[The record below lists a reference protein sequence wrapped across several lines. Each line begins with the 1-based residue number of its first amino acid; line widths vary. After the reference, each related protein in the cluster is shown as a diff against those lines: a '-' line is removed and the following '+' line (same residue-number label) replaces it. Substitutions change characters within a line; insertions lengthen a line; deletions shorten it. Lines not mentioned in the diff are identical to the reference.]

1 MKKLFLSIITLILSS
16 LLLISCDS
24 IISSVAGVFG
34 QGEEPDDNT
43 VTVTFDT
50 QGGAP
55 EAETQVVEKGTRAK
69 RATWDPSKK
78 GYTFLGWYNGE
89 DKWSFL
95 TEVTE
100 DITLTAKYSIN
111 EYEITYDLDGGVY
124 DGELPLTY
132 TVEDNIVLGTPTK
145 ENCIFLGWKINGED
159 TNVIPKGTV
168 KNLTVVADFYGLEG
182 EALPA
187 YHGAKGIVALVHDDA
202 RLPTMEIMDGLLQK
216 YGLVGD
222 VAFILSKVWDG
233 TKIINESDLKQFQA
247 YASNGRWKIVN
258 HSATHNWWGKET
270 YDIYGNI
277 VLTDDLDRLEYE
289 VVTSQEKMRELFPGQ
304 RVLTF
309 AYPGFS
315 WVTNTYG
322 VGNSVIYSYTM
333 RSLVEKHHISGRIT
347 SGDKGQVDTAVDWNW
362 FYGAFFSPYMI
373 DNSLEGML
381 ADTANN
387 GKIHI
392 LSFHALTTDPEQP
405 AKDDGY
411 SLLDTY
417 MDKALGMLK
426 PYVDSGEIWN
436 THYEDAI
443 LYVREAQ
450 TATVKPKGDG
460 TTITVK
466 VTDEMDDE
474 IYNHPLTIKLAL
486 TDEYKTWK
494 AVKVVQGDTVQ
505 YAECY
510 LDGEL
515 LCVNFDA
522 IPDSNDVIITEI
534 SPEDIPQ

>member
-1 MKKLFLSIITLILSS
+1 MKKVFLSVIILILSS

-24 IISSVAGVFG
+24 VISSVTGIFG

-43 VTVTFDT
+43 ATVTFDT
-50 QGGAP
+50 QGGTP
-55 EAETQVVEKGTRAK
+55 EAEAQVVEKGTRAK

-78 GYTFLGWYNGE
+78 GYTFLGWYNG
-89 DKWSFL
+89 DHKWSFL

-145 ENCIFLGWKINGED
+145 ENCIFMGWKINGED

-202 RLPTMEIMDGLLQK
+202 RLETMEIMDGLLQK

-222 VAFILSKVWDG
+222 VAFILNKVYKNGAVFDEEALAG
-233 TKIINESDLKQFQA
+233 YRSYIN
-247 YASNGRWKIVN
+247 NGRWKIVN
-258 HSATHNWWGKET
+258 HSATHNWWGMESQNA
-270 YDIYGNI
+270 YGA
-277 VLTDDLDRLEYE
+277 VTLVDDPDRLEYE

-322 VGNSVIYSYTM
+322 VGDSVIYSDAM
-333 RSLVEKHHISGRIT
+333 RRLVEKHHISGRIT
-347 SGDKGQVDTAVDWNW
+347 SGDKGQVNTAVDWNW
-362 FYGAFFSPYMI
+362 FYGRFFSQYMI
-373 DNSLEGML
+373 ENELDSILK
-381 ADTANN
+381 DTVNN

-392 LSFHALTTDPEQP
+392 LSFHALTTDPTLD
-405 AKDDGY
+405 DDGY
-411 SLLDTY
+411 SILDTY
-417 MDKALGMLK
+417 MDQALAMLE

-460 TTITVK
+460 TTITVQ

-522 IPDSNDVIITEI
+522 LPDSDDVIITEI
-534 SPEDIPQ
+534 SLEGIPE